1 MSFLDRVEHHT
12 YINVCV
18 ELGKSLLEIKQ
29 LLEKTQRGSSV
40 SRALVNRWHIHV
52 KKIPRPHLAKKMTER
67 HTVITE
73 SLKLNMLNSHKDG
86 ACQTMRGNAKQHPS
100 SNCT

>member
-1 MSFLDRVEHHT
+1 MIFLDRVEHHT

-52 KKIPRPHLAKKMTER
+52 KKIPRPHLIEAQINIVRQLTIAS
-67 HTVITE
+67 ITRC
-73 SLKLNMLNSHKDG
+73 S
-86 ACQTMRGNAKQHPS
+86 KQQCKTANPFI
-100 SNCT
+100 NN

>member
-40 SRALVNRWHIHV
+40 SRALVN
-52 KKIPRPHLAKKMTER
+52 
-67 HTVITE
+67 
-73 SLKLNMLNSHKDG
+73 
-86 ACQTMRGNAKQHPS
+86 
-100 SNCT
+100 

>member
-1 MSFLDRVEHHT
+1 MIFLDRVEHHT

-40 SRALVNRWHIHV
+40 SKALVYRWHS
-52 KKIPRPHLAKKMTER
+52 RF
-67 HTVITE
+67 
-73 SLKLNMLNSHKDG
+73 
-86 ACQTMRGNAKQHPS
+86 
-100 SNCT
+100 